1 MRGEEDVGRR
11 REDEEKGRRRA
22 MGARRR
28 AGSVEVNMA
37 RSNGVYRD
45 DVRGKS
51 ISIGTLGGDDEE
63 SE

>member
-1 MRGEEDVGRR
+1 
-11 REDEEKGRRRA
+11 

-45 DVRGKS
+45 VDVRGES
-51 ISIGTLGGDDEE
+51 ISIATLGGDDEE